1 MKYVLDANIAAKW
14 MLPESDSPQAIAFR
28 DEFRQQLHEL
38 IAPDVFPV
46 EVGHTFTRAER
57 QGRISQ
63 SESLNFWADVMT
75 TAPQLVP
82 YLPLMPDALVMSS
95 QELIGVYDCL
105 YVILAVREGCS
116 LLTADEKLI
125 RKLPGYPI
133 IPLSSV

>member
-14 MLPESDSPQAIAFR
+14 MLPENDSDKAIAVR
-28 DEFRQQLHEL
+28 DEFKQQLHEL

-57 QGRISQ
+57 QGRITQ

-75 TAPQLVP
+75 TPPQLIS
-82 YLPLMPDALVMSS
+82 YLPLMPDAMAMSS
-95 QELIGVYDCL
+95 LERIGVYDCL
-105 YVILAVREGCS
+105 YVILAIREKCW

-125 RKLPGYPI
+125 KNLPGYPI
-133 IPLSSV
+133 IPLSSL